1 MSVGGGLLEDWV
13 LQLEVLDDAAGPQ
26 VEVLL
31 DDLHE
36 LGGGLGAG
44 PVVEH
49 GDGQGLRHTDGVGHL
64 TSGSN

>member
-1 MSVGGGLLEDWV
+1 MSVGGGLLEDGV

-44 PVVEH
+44 AVVEH
-49 GDGQGLRHTDGVGHL
+49 GHGQGLRHTDGVGNL
-64 TSGSN
+64 PSGGN